1 MEKGVWKEKG
11 GGCYGRRKDG
21 ALRLVMLVFFVFLF
35 FYCLLLFFRR
45 TGLVF
50 LGGEWL

>member
-35 FYCLLLFFRR
+35 FFTVCCC
-45 TGLVF
+45 F
-50 LGGEWL
+50 LGGRGWFS